1 MVDRPYHDYSTVTLR
16 ELSRDLAASQAQ
28 LEDQRAD
35 CLERVGA
42 DGGDLRQ
49 VDVLINNLGRQLA
62 IVDQELATRERER
75 AAAAAGG
82 HRAVTQGPE
91 RVRRYGSRVTLAN
104 PKPHC
109 RPKHVNA

>member
-1 MVDRPYHDYSTVTLR
+1 MGDAGRTMVNRPYHDYSTTTLR

-42 DGGDLRQ
+42 DGDDLRQ
-49 VDVLINNLGRQLA
+49 VEVLITNLGRQLA

-75 AAAAAGG
+75 AAG
-82 HRAVTQGPE
+82 

-109 RPKHVNA
+109 RPKHINA